1 MKFSNTKKLYGIN
14 KYFIEGITIGEI
26 LILGYLIYYAISSE
40 RINYGIYVKDVY
52 VQHYEILDS
61 VLSERSIVDMTIIL
75 IICFFWFCISKI
87 LRFRLEKEDD
97 NQILLGNCFVVGF
110 ALGIGILLPM
120 ITLIITRIIFG

>member
-52 VQHYEILDS
+52 AQHYEILDS
-61 VLSERSIVDMTIIL
+61 VLSERSIVYMTIIL

-87 LRFRLEKEDD
+87 LRFRLEKD
-97 NQILLGNCFVVGF
+97 NQILLGNCFVTLL
-110 ALGIGILLPM
+110 ALGSGILLP
-120 ITLIITRIIFG
+120 IATLIIVRIVLN